1 MKTILVAIDFSDC
14 TEDVI
19 KCAMEFAHAFRA
31 ELALVHVAAPDPDF
45 VGYDAGPQSVRDQL
59 AHQFHREH
67 RDLQAIE
74 GTLKNQE
81 IPCRSLLIQGVTV
94 EKIVEETKRLDVGL
108 IIMGSHGH
116 GALHNLLVG
125 SVTEGVIRKTCCPI
139 LIVPSRKE

>member
-1 MKTILVAIDFSDC
+1 MKTILVAIDFSEC
-14 TEDVI
+14 TKDVVEN
-19 KCAMEFAHAFRA
+19 ATEYAHAFRA
-31 ELALVHVAAPDPDF
+31 ELVLVHVAAPDPDF
-45 VGYDAGPQSVRDQL
+45 VGYGAGPQSVRDQL
-59 AHQFHREH
+59 AHQFHQEH
-67 RDLQAIE
+67 RDLEAIE

-94 EKIVEETKRLDVGL
+94 EKIVEETKRLDAGL

-125 SVTEGVIRKTCCPI
+125 SATEGVLRKARCPI